1 VNKFLSILLVFSFL
15 FPQEICEGECYTDEE
30 AQNIELYI
38 TELEQKSS
46 SDSLIIKNLEE
57 QIQLYLQQT
66 QIDSGIIANYM
77 EQFTLQEELMKELKP
92 KWHENKYLW
101 FSMGIAAMIVPIWAV
116 GQIK

>member
-1 VNKFLSILLVFSFL
+1 MNKFISFLLVFSLL
-15 FPQEICEGECYTDEE
+15 FPQEVCEGECYTDEE

-46 SDSLIIKNLEE
+46 SDSLVIGNLQE

-66 QIDSGIIANYM
+66 NIDSTIIENYI
-77 EQFTLQEELMKELKP
+77 EQLKLKEDLIKELKP

-101 FSMGIAAMIVPIWAV
+101 YSMGIASMIIPIWAV